1 MITITVKAQEIIK
14 GMQQSMEEE
23 TFLRFGVS
31 RACCNQ
37 MNYSLSLTRFKTE
50 QEEELVLHGIKILID
65 PSDARFTDQTEID
78 YEGDGFLIN
87 NPNPLVSSPLI
98 Y

>member
-23 TFLRFGVS
+23 TFLRFGVN
-31 RACCNQ
+31 RACCIQ

-65 PSDARFTDQTEID
+65 PSDARFTEQTEID

-87 NPNPLVSSPLI
+87 NPNPLVSPLI